1 MIVSHRQRKY
11 NLFLKEAGK
20 TLDVILA
27 IGVSIL
33 FVIISIFQLFL
44 ALGFPLGDYAMGGF
58 YRVLPLPMRV
68 VSVANALILLV
79 MAVTFLTYTNVL
91 TGFAFLPVHLL
102 AWLFTL
108 FLAINTLANFASKSA
123 KEKKVMT
130 PLSGLAFILC
140 LAILLM

>member
-1 MIVSHRQRKY
+1 MIVSHRQGKY
-11 NLFLKEAGK
+11 NLFLKEAEK

-27 IGVSIL
+27 ILVSIL
-33 FVIISIFQLFL
+33 FIIISVFQIFL

-91 TGFAFLPVHLL
+91 TGFAFF
-102 AWLFTL
+102 ACSFT
-108 FLAINTLANFASKSA
+108 
-123 KEKKVMT
+123 
-130 PLSGLAFILC
+130 C
-140 LAILLM
+140 LAIYTIFGGKYISQLRF